1 MAIQRDSLQ
10 GTLWELGFP
19 ERMETEGHPV
29 GARVPRA
36 NGDRRAPCGSSGSPI
51 EWRPKGSL
59 WELGFPE
66 RMETEGLL
74 AACANASNTAGRP
87 SASIRPAEPGSHKT
101 RSGPIRPA
109 EPASHKVQ
117 SAARRPAEPPHLL
130 WEPDLSG
137 EWRRRRPGGAPTLA
151 TPPGGLRPPFAR
163 RSLAPTKPGR
173 APFARES
180 RPPTRSSQ
188 PPGARPS
195 HPTYSGS
202 LIYRANGAAGT
213 LADLPHQQ
221 QPPGGLRPPFTRRSL
236 APTKPGRAPFARQS
250 RPPTKPGRASHTFRS
265 ALHPEMPDAH
275 AGGGEPGEVGA
286 GAGHH
291 QG

>member
-117 SAARRPAEPPHLL
+117 SAARRPTEPPHLL

-137 EWRRRRPGGAPTLA
+137 EWRRRRPGGSPSSA
-151 TPPGGLRPPFAR
+151 TTAGRPSASIHPAEPGSHKTRSGPIRPAEPGSHKTRSGPIRPAEPASHKVQSAAR
-163 RSLAPTKPGR
+163 RPA
-173 APFARES
+173 
-180 RPPTRSSQ
+180 
-188 PPGARPS
+188 
-195 HPTYSGS
+195 
-202 LIYRANGAAGT
+202 
-213 LADLPHQQ
+213 
-221 QPPGGLRPPFTRRSL
+221 
-236 APTKPGRAPFARQS
+236 
-250 RPPTKPGRASHTFRS
+250 
-265 ALHPEMPDAH
+265 
-275 AGGGEPGEVGA
+275 
-286 GAGHH
+286 
-291 QG
+291 